1 LYRVRRRRYT
11 LSEFLPSFFSCP
23 FSRLLEKPSEKDP
36 MEQYVPTR
44 STAKSGMRGVGR
56 LELGGLLLACLSPPS
71 CRRRKRRPVRAPFW
85 RGADAHVPGYR
96 SRSVQARG
104 PNSAASSTSGSLWAV
119 SPCRWSGRRDGANLA
134 LVVLGRLS
142 RPLVSGRSLTVV
154 ALVVTP
160 Q

>member
-1 LYRVRRRRYT
+1 VSLFSIARETFWEGSDGT
-11 LSEFLPSFFSCP
+11 LCSYA
-23 FSRLLEKPSEKDP
+23 
-36 MEQYVPTR
+36 QYSQVWHAWRWETKTWWAAP
-44 STAKSGMRGVGR
+44 
-56 LELGGLLLACLSPPS
+56 GLLALAGLSPPS